1 MFCESS
7 ISHGAFAWIVASG
20 DSMSRKAKLRNIPRS
35 FVSPKPH
42 YPGTPA
48 ELDITDLRMK

>member
-42 YPGTPA
+42 YPVTPA